1 MVRFLQIARRIQT
14 PVGELVA
21 WSQGSMA
28 PEAPEAWLTA
38 LRLARP
44 EEPLGEDFGGDFG
57 ADSRVLLC
65 ERLLADTAEQLGEYF
80 AQKRQSFEIPLKFIG
95 SAFQVR
101 VWEALSQIRYGQT
114 WSYSQLAGS
123 IHSPRGSRA
132 VGAALGKNPLWIVAP
147 CHRVVG
153 QTGKLVGFAGGLDTK
168 RYLIELE
175 KNRAI
180 G

>member
-44 EEPLGEDFGGDFG
+44 EEPLGGDFG
-57 ADSRVLLC
+57 EDSRVLLC

-114 WSYSQLAGS
+114 WSYSQLAES

-153 QTGKLVGFAGGLDTK
+153 QTGQLVGFAGGLETK

>member
-44 EEPLGEDFGGDFG
+44 EEPLGGDFGGDFG
-57 ADSRVLLC
+57 EDSRVLLC

>member
-1 MVRFLQIARRIQT
+1 
-14 PVGELVA
+14 
-21 WSQGSMA
+21 MA

-44 EEPLGEDFGGDFG
+44 EDPLGEDFGEDFG
-57 ADSRVLLC
+57 GDSRVSLC
-65 ERLLADTAEQLGEYF
+65 ERLLADTAEQLEEYF
-80 AQKRQSFEIPLKFIG
+80 AQKRQSFEIPLKFLG

-101 VWEALSQIRYGQT
+101 VWGALSQIRYGQT
-114 WSYSQLAGS
+114 WSYSQLADT
-123 IHSPRGSRA
+123 IHLPRGARA
-132 VGAALGKNPLWIVAP
+132 VGAALGKNPLWIVVP
-147 CHRVVG
+147 CHRVLG
-153 QTGKLVGFAGGLDTK
+153 QSGQLVGFAGGLDTK

>member
-1 MVRFLQIARRIQT
+1 
-14 PVGELVA
+14 
-21 WSQGSMA
+21 MA

-44 EEPLGEDFGGDFG
+44 EDPHGGVYGGAYGEDFG

-65 ERLLADTAEQLGEYF
+65 ERLLADTAEQLEEYF
-80 AQKRQSFEIPLKFIG
+80 AQKRQRFEIPLKFIG

-114 WSYSQLAGS
+114 WSYSQLADT
-123 IHSPRGSRA
+123 IHLPRGARA

-153 QTGKLVGFAGGLDTK
+153 QSGQLVGFAGGLDTK
-168 RYLIELE
+168 RFLIELE

>member
-1 MVRFLQIARRIQT
+1 MVRILQIARRIQT
-14 PVGELVA
+14 PVGEFVA

-44 EEPLGEDFGGDFG
+44 EEPLSEGFG
-57 ADSRVLLC
+57 ADSRILLC

-114 WSYSQLAGS
+114 WSYSQLAES
-123 IHSPRGSRA
+123 IHSPGGSRA

>member
-44 EEPLGEDFGGDFG
+44 EEPPGEDFGEDFG

-80 AQKRQSFEIPLKFIG
+80 AQKRQSFEIPLKYIG

-114 WSYSQLAGS
+114 WSYSQLAES
-123 IHSPRGSRA
+123 IHSPRGARA
-132 VGAALGKNPLWIVAP
+132 VGAAIGKNPLWIVAP

-153 QTGKLVGFAGGLDTK
+153 QSGQLVGFAGGLDTK
-168 RYLIELE
+168 QFLIELE